1 MLDIT
6 NRKIIVFDIECA
18 PYDFESH
25 YDEETK
31 KYLLKYAEG
40 DAGKEKAAIESLVFS
55 PFTSQV
61 VAIGVIDYNRY
72 IDYKSKKEKKEEY
85 EKNIGTI
92 LVNAPHDFELNLE
105 TEKIKYVCGKEEIL
119 LEQFWKVMEEFKYN
133 LLVTFNGREFDC
145 PFLMLRSLIL
155 GIKPAYNL
163 MKGSDFTFKDNHID
177 LLKEFTFY
185 RHSPTGARRK
195 YSLDFY
201 CKQLGIISPK
211 EEGVTGDMVGELFNK
226 KEYQQIAD
234 YCMRDVIAE
243 TELFK
248 KWNELFNI

>member
-1 MLDIT
+1 MLDIK

-40 DAGKEKAAIESLVFS
+40 DAEKAKAAIESLVFS

-61 VAIGVIDYNRY
+61 VAIGLLDYYRNSG
-72 IDYKSKKEKKEEY
+72 IV
-85 EKNIGTI
+85 
-92 LVNAPHDFELNLE
+92 LVNAESE
-105 TEKIKYVCGKEEIL
+105 TELVPVYENIKYECYDEKGL
-119 LEQFWKVMEEFKYN
+119 LEKFWDIMLKGSYN

-145 PFLMLRSLIL
+145 PFLMLRSFLL
-155 GIKPAYNL
+155 GVKPTYNL

-177 LLKEFTFY
+177 LLKELTFFK
-185 RHSPTGARRK
+185 HSPTGARRK

-201 CKQLGIISPK
+201 CKQLGITSPK
-211 EEGVTGDMVGELFNK
+211 NEGVTGDMVGDLFNR

-234 YCMRDVIAE
+234 YCIRDVIAE

>member
-18 PYDFESH
+18 PYDFDTY

-40 DAGKEKAAIESLVFS
+40 DAEKQKATIESLVFS

-61 VAIGVIDYNRY
+61 VAIGILDYYRNSG
-72 IDYKSKKEKKEEY
+72 IA
-85 EKNIGTI
+85 
-92 LVNAPHDFELNLE
+92 LVNAESGTELISSGENFKYE
-105 TEKIKYVCGKEEIL
+105 CYDEKGL
-119 LEQFWKVMEEFKYN
+119 LEKFWDIMSKGNYN

-145 PFLMLRSLIL
+145 PFLMLRSFLL
-155 GIKPAYNL
+155 GIKPTFNL

-177 LLKEFTFY
+177 LLKELTFY

-201 CKQLGIISPK
+201 CRQLGIISPK
-211 EEGVTGDMVGELFNK
+211 EKGITGDMVGELFNK
-226 KEYQQIAD
+226 KEYQVIAD
-234 YCMRDVIAE
+234 YCIRDVIAE
-243 TELFK
+243 AELFE
-248 KWNELFNI
+248 KWNKLFNI